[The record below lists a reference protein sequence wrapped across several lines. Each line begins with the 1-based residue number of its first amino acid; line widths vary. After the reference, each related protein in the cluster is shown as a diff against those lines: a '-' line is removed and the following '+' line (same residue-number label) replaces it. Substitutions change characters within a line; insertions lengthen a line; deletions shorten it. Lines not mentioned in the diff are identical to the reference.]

1 MVQSYTFSTNITQMH
16 FPCNIVCKITA
27 NILQLSW
34 AQQQKCEPYYRTYI
48 VTVCHGMDVMPILV
62 VLSRQSEGFIV
73 SETYIHFTQDSSK
86 QGIVWLFLMQLCPCS
101 ASVVTTKYFVLVDIF
116 QSLTIVMLDIQ
127 AVACNWWNPG
137 PEGLLGK
144 LVAEHSLIE

>member
-1 MVQSYTFSTNITQMH
+1 MHHSLGASLSVRPTYTSHKTQARRGLSH
-16 FPCNIVCKITA
+16 APCT
-27 NILQLSW
+27 
-34 AQQQKCEPYYRTYI
+34 
-48 VTVCHGMDVMPILV
+48 
-62 VLSRQSEGFIV
+62 
-73 SETYIHFTQDSSK
+73 
-86 QGIVWLFLMQLCPCS
+86 
-101 ASVVTTKYFVLVDIF
+101 ASVVTTEYFVVVDIF